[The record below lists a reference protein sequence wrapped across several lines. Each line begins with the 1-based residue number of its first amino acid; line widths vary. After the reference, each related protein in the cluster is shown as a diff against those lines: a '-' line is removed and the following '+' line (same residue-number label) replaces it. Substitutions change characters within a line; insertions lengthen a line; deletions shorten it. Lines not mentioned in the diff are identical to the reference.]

1 MLCTFKWHWFF
12 DCPQDVADGIIS
24 PAPSEQ
30 PSVSCPPWAVAK
42 WGEPHLRISHRQKAE
57 IKLTLCQPNWMRWW
71 SSSCTLWAAH
81 QTYYL
86 VWLSQSWCLVDLY
99 RCKIQLPNA
108 GNLELLNRKRKSR
121 DLTQC
126 SNPTA
131 QYFDGIADTFTPQ
144 ANDSDCLARN
154 QRTVVMF
161 LTLLRHSQNPQINKP
176 KAAPPPSLES
186 PHKGHITELHIPK
199 TRSSPITTRSG
210 RAVYAPNRLIQE
222 A

>member
-1 MLCTFKWHWFF
+1 MMIFVVH
-12 DCPQDVADGIIS
+12 
-24 PAPSEQ
+24 
-30 PSVSCPPWAVAK
+30 SVSCAPNILPCMT
-42 WGEPHLRISHRQKAE
+42 
-57 IKLTLCQPNWMRWW
+57 LTVTVNL
-71 SSSCTLWAAH
+71 
-81 QTYYL
+81 
-86 VWLSQSWCLVDLY
+86 SWCLVNLY

-144 ANDSDCLARN
+144 ANDSYCLARN

-161 LTLLRHSQNPQINKP
+161 LTLLRHSQNLQINKP
-176 KAAPPPSLES
+176 EAAPPPS
-186 PHKGHITELHIPK
+186 HIPE
-199 TRSSPITTRSG
+199 TWSSPITTRSG
-210 RAVYAPNRLIQE
+210 HAVYVPNSLIQE